1 MKILIIENTSMGKNK
16 YGFFDKTLLT
26 SFSILPTLQARQIA
40 AITPKKHDTHVLNER
55 YEKINYN
62 EKYDLVLINFSTG
75 TANHAYE
82 IADKFRK
89 NKVTVALS
97 GIHPSG
103 MPEEA
108 KQHADSV
115 LVGRA
120 ELSWLKLIE
129 DYEQNNLKPF
139 YYPIKYNKET
149 HLPPTNVK
157 LPGFV
162 ITGAVEATRGCP
174 FRCSFCPEGNLMD
187 VNYFERPVDDVIE
200 EIKKIPQKTIMFY
213 DNSLTVNPEYT
224 KKFFKK
230 MIGLKKHFFCNG
242 NVDVLA
248 EDLEFVKLSKKAG
261 CVSWLIGFESVNQ
274 ETVDA
279 VGKKTN
285 KIEYYKKAVNNIHKN
300 KMAVIGDFIFG
311 FDTDKLS
318 VFDETM
324 KVIKELKIDV
334 ADFCVLTPFPGTPL
348 YKQLEKQGRLLTKNW
363 SEYTLKNVVFQP
375 KNMTSEE
382 LLEGVRKMYRDFY
395 SIPYTVK
402 RLMRCMKLGLYPF
415 FMVANR
421 NIIATM
427 NSRRLFKK

>member
-1 MKILIIENTSMGKNK
+1 MKILIIEHTSMGKNK

-26 SFSILPTLQARQIA
+26 SFSILPTLHARQIA
-40 AITPKKHDTHVLNER
+40 AITPDKHDTYVLNER
-55 YEKINYN
+55 YEEINFN
-62 EKYDLVLINFSTG
+62 EKYDIVLINFSTG
-75 TANHAYE
+75 TADSAYV

-89 NKVTVALS
+89 NKITVVLS

-103 MPEEA
+103 MPKEA

-115 LVGRA
+115 LIGRA
-120 ELSWLKLIE
+120 ELSWLKLLD

-139 YYPIKYNKET
+139 YHPIKYSRDM

-157 LPGFV
+157 LTGFV
-162 ITGAVEATRGCP
+162 ITGAIEATRGCP
-174 FRCSFCPEGNLMD
+174 FRCSFCPEGTLMD

-200 EIKKIPQKTIMFY
+200 EIKRIPQKTIMFY

-224 KKFFKK
+224 KKLFKK

-248 EDLEFVKLSKKAG
+248 EDLELVKLSKKAG

-274 ETVDA
+274 ETVDI

-285 KIEYYKKAVNNIHKN
+285 KIEYYKKAVDNIHKN
-300 KMAVIGDFIFG
+300 KMAVVGEFIFG
-311 FDTDKLS
+311 FDTDTPD
-318 VFDETM
+318 VFDETL
-324 KVIKELKIDV
+324 KVIKDLQIDV

-363 SEYTLKNVVFQP
+363 SEYTLKNIVFEP
-375 KNMTSEE
+375 KNMTPEE
-382 LLEGVRKMYRDFY
+382 VLAGVKKMYREFY
-395 SIPYTVK
+395 SMPYTIK
-402 RLMRCMKLGLYPF
+402 RLVRCIKRGVYPF

-421 NIIATM
+421 NIIAMM
-427 NSRRLFKK
+427 NSRQLFKK